1 MSILARPWSRLTLAG
16 KIAVPLL
23 LLIVGLTLFLL
34 IGVAT
39 GILPAVLGFGLDLAS
54 ANIGIVRFIA
64 AATAVLLFTVP
75 TAFVIIYLEMKLIAL
90 INLRLGPNRVGPWG
104 VLQSTIHGFKVLAKE
119 DFTPTGADVPVFT
132 MAPVVTYLS
141 PVLALLVLPFAP
153 GLLGVDMNI
162 ALLYFFA
169 VGGLGVLGLLMAG
182 WSSFNKY
189 SLLGGLRAAAQIISY
204 EIPLT
209 LAVVGVVILA
219 GTLSLNG
226 IVLAQSGPSNGP
238 AILRSLTFLD
248 WFVVQQPLAFLIFFI
263 AATAEGNRAPFDMAE
278 ADSEIVAGFATEYS
292 GMRFGFFFFAEYVS
306 VFVLSA
312 LTVVLFFGGWT
323 APIDV
328 RQLGINFALPLD
340 PGSLGILL
348 LIGVAVVPPIVILA
362 FALPIWMLR
371 SDWSFLRSL
380 VIGFL
385 LFNVVAMGLV
395 GLWLAV
401 SFEAVIGLIW
411 FFAKTYTFVVTFV
424 WMRGTLPRVRID
436 QLMGFAWKWLLPAAL
451 VNLFVTA
458 GAIVIVE
465 QLRRGGA

>member
-1 MSILARPWSRLTLAG
+1 MSRQSSLG
-16 KIAVPLL
+16 L
-23 LLIVGLTLFLL
+23 LLI
-34 IGVAT
+34 
-39 GILPAVLGFGLDLAS
+39 
-54 ANIGIVRFIA
+54 
-64 AATAVLLFTVP
+64 
-75 TAFVIIYLEMKLIAL
+75 
-90 INLRLGPNRVGPWG
+90 
-104 VLQSTIHGFKVLAKE
+104 
-119 DFTPTGADVPVFT
+119 
-132 MAPVVTYLS
+132 
-141 PVLALLVLPFAP
+141 AP
-153 GLLGVDMNI
+153 GLMLVA
-162 ALLYFFA
+162 ALFLYPLSFSMISAFTE
-169 VGGLGVLGLLMAG
+169 GGG
-182 WSSFNKY
+182 F
-189 SLLGGLRAAAQIISY
+189 
-204 EIPLT
+204 T
-209 LAVVGVVILA
+209 LAHFEKAFELYSVDIRF
-219 GTLSLNG
+219 TIF
-226 IVLAQSGPSNGP
+226 IVLTS
-238 AILRSLTFLD
+238 
-248 WFVVQQPLAFLIFFI
+248 
-263 AATAEGNRAPFDMAE
+263 
-278 ADSEIVAGFATEYS
+278 
-292 GMRFGFFFFAEYVS
+292 
-306 VFVLSA
+306 SA

-348 LIGVAVVPPIVILA
+348 LLGVAVVPPLVILA